1 MIHSNIMDYPL
12 GSFPRFGH
20 QERWANERR
29 ERAIANSIATRQ
41 AMAAR
46 NLLWWSVL
54 SVASACLPADAT
66 AMSFFSELKLPGV
79 MAQMRPL
86 KPNAPVLLKVADF
99 TVQLRTLGHSAVTF
113 NFTKR

>member
-1 MIHSNIMDYPL
+1 M
-12 GSFPRFGH
+12 
-20 QERWANERR
+20 
-29 ERAIANSIATRQ
+29 
-41 AMAAR
+41 
-46 NLLWWSVL
+46 SV
-54 SVASACLPADAT
+54 
-66 AMSFFSELKLPGV
+66 FSELKLPGA